1 MVLDV
6 CELDVAGNADEQ
18 SNLSAAVHV
27 KKNSKKTNSLVL
39 LLKYVKF
46 SVMLGFSKDGDM
58 FSTAC
63 APVLDGAGC
72 SGLCDL

>member
-27 KKNSKKTNSLVL
+27 KKLKKNNSLVL

-46 SVMLGFSKDGDM
+46 SVMLGFSKDSDM

-63 APVLDGAGC
+63 TPVLDGAGC